1 MAGIK
6 NFNRFWDIVKDTAK
20 RPEPTIKPVKRPA
33 PVIDKRPEP
42 GGAYIALPLAGEPLP
57 KRVQL
62 TQPVRV
68 LVRRSVELSTM
79 QQYKVVGSVGADRL
93 LLSVGRD
100 VVEVSRAAV
109 KVLR

>member
-1 MAGIK
+1 MATKSIK
-6 NFNRFWDIVKDTAK
+6 IMDLWRLLKGKPK
-20 RPEPTIKPVKRPA
+20 RAAIGRRATV
-33 PVIDKRPEP
+33 
-42 GGAYIALPLAGEPLP
+42 GGSYDALPLAEEPLP
-57 KRVQL
+57 KLVRL

-79 QQYKVVGSVGADRL
+79 QQYKVVGSIGADRL

-109 KVLR
+109 KVLQ